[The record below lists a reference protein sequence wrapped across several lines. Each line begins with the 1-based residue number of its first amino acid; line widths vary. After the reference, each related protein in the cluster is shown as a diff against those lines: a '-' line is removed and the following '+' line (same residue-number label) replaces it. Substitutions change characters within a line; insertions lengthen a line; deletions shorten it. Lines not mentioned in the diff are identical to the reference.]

1 MKAKSRWHVRRLRP
15 SVRPLQGLAA
25 QLDIEFLIRRPSS
38 SASRLIKGTVDG
50 RTSLELTAR
59 MCRRP
64 LPKVCGD
71 W

>member
-1 MKAKSRWHVRRLRP
+1 MKAKSRWHVRRP
-15 SVRPLQGLAA
+15 SVRPRQGLAA

-38 SASRLIKGTVDG
+38 ASRLIKGAVDV
-50 RTSLELTAR
+50 RTSLELTAC
-59 MCRRP
+59 MCMRP